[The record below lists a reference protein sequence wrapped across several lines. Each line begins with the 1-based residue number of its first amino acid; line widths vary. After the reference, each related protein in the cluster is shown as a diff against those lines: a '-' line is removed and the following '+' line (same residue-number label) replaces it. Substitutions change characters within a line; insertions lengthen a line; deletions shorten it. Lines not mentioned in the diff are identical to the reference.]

1 MTLLKAS
8 EEQIQLFTSKL
19 LTKTFVSCQ
28 ATSQSDQQLN
38 AGRAHSVHPRTLD
51 LRTWVLIMWFPS
63 HIDNLGQAWSQM
75 ELRLQLASLDSG
87 YKYLDS
93 PDLTGFRVQMLHSEL
108 QEEQH

>member
-1 MTLLKAS
+1 MKLLKAS

-19 LTKTFVSCQ
+19 LTKTFISCQ
-28 ATSQSDQQLN
+28 ATSQSDQQIN

-51 LRTWVLIMWFPS
+51 LRTWVLIMWFWS
-63 HIDNLGQAWSQM
+63 HISNLGQAWSQM
-75 ELRLQLASLDSG
+75 ELRLELDSG

-93 PDLTGFRVQMLHSEL
+93 PDLTGSRVQMLHSEL